1 MKNGLLCNWFFQNKF
16 FLKKAD
22 TKPYTHLCLDGGKL
36 HIPSTK
42 ISLFL
47 KYYTKGLQKGERY
60 YITEC
65 RTPLFR
71 MFLDLDFIEEKKKD
85 EIFITEVVKIIQQVI
100 ETYYSSTNVI
110 VSSTESKMIT
120 KNKKNVVKTGFHSVW
135 PSIIVDVK
143 TARILR
149 LLFIRD
155 CVRYFGIRSGAKN
168 SWNDVID
175 ECVFDT
181 NGIRM
186 NGSAKMSLCP
196 KNCKKRHPCNTC
208 NSTGRYDEGRIY
220 KIQFTYPDYSWGEK
234 LKKNIFNPETSI
246 RNIKNEEYTMHKKF
260 PIIQLMKK
268 TRNLT
273 VQQNNK
279 KSSIKVISRSDE
291 RFKQLQS
298 FFNSIEIVEWR
309 APLKQL
315 LVLSNTVYAA
325 KIKDSMFCLNI
336 GREHQRCGIYFII
349 TKKGLRQKCY
359 CMCKTLDERKDG
371 YCSKFQSKLFLL
383 PLALRLKLFH
393 KNGPKQNTT
402 FFQTR
407 GLNKTQY
414 KLYTKKFA
422 DELAQQLTSLKQTKQ
437 LRELPS

>member
-1 MKNGLLCNWFFQNKF
+1 MKSGLLCNWFLKNKF

-36 HIPSTK
+36 HIPTTK
-42 ISLFL
+42 ISLFF
-47 KYYTKGLQKGERY
+47 KYYTQGLQKGERY

-71 MFLDLDFIEEKKKD
+71 MFLDLDFLEEEKKDKT
-85 EIFITEVVKIIQQVI
+85 FIIEVIKIIQQVM

-110 VSSTESKMIT
+110 VSSTESKT
-120 KNKKNVVKTGFHSVW
+120 VNKNVVKTGFHSIW

-143 TARILR
+143 TAKILR

-155 CVRYFGIRSGAKN
+155 CVRYFGTRSGAKN
-168 SWNDVID
+168 SWDDVID
-175 ECVFDT
+175 ECVFNT

-186 NGSAKMSLCP
+186 NASAKMSVCP

-220 KIQFTYPDYSWGEK
+220 KIQFTHPDYSWGEI

-246 RNIKNEEYTMHKKF
+246 RNIKNEKYTMHKKF
-260 PIIQLMKK
+260 PIIKSMEKAINS
-268 TRNLT
+268 TIPRGS
-273 VQQNNK
+273 K
-279 KSSIKVISRSDE
+279 KSSLKVISRNDE

-298 FFNSIEIVEWR
+298 FFNTIAIVEWR

-315 LVLSNTVYAA
+315 LVLSNSIYAA

-336 GREHQRCGIYFII
+336 DREHQRCGIYFII
-349 TKKGLRQKCY
+349 TKKGLRQRCY
-359 CMCKTLDERKDG
+359 CTCKTLQGRKNG
-371 YCSKFQSKLFLL
+371 YCNTFESKLFLL

-393 KNGPKQNTT
+393 KNGPKQNASP
-402 FFQTR
+402 FQTR

-414 KLYTKKFA
+414 KLYTKNFA
-422 DELAQQLTSLKQTKQ
+422 DELAQQLTSLKHIKQ
-437 LRELPS
+437 LKELPS